1 MFSTISLN
9 PETDKGKRINETSL
23 ESKKN
28 HHQLGRPE
36 WQQTWKSIQHSEYNH
51 KDVNIK

>member
-23 ESKKN
+23 ESKNNK
-28 HHQLGRPE
+28 HRLGRPE
-36 WQQTWKSIQHSEYNH
+36 WQQSWKSIQHSEHNQ
-51 KDVNIK
+51 KDVSI